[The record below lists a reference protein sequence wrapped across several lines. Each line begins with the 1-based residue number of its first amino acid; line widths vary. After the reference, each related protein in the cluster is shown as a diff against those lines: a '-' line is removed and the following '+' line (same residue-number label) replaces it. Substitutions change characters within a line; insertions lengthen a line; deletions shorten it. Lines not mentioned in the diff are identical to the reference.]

1 MGRTQTP
8 DGPGDEHPDRDHG
21 SGDRGGDDGRGQ
33 GGKKIDLSFAQVA
46 AAGLATLTA
55 ATLAS
60 YLDVY
65 GTVIGTAVM
74 AILSTSASPLL
85 SHWFSRS
92 GEQAKQ
98 LAEKAVATKAPG
110 AAKGRGAS
118 AATGTQNISVDLP
131 PVQQDDDAT
140 RTMAMPVL
148 GADLAQADQEAT
160 RVDGHGGAVDP
171 EETVLIPAQT
181 QEADA
186 GTAVWE
192 PARTGGDD
200 DGGDGDSTAD
210 EPEEA
215 PTPRRRGWRAVLIPA
230 ALVFTVVMLV
240 ILAFE
245 LLTGRSL
252 TAWTR
257 GLDEQTSPSIVGGNS
272 APVEEEPEPEPEEP
286 VVEDAPTEEP
296 ATPEPEPTP
305 QPEQGQPTEP
315 GTEQPEGGNGT
326 DGGSGNGSGGNGGG
340 TQPTPDPGDQE
351 TDPPAEEE
359 PGDDPGGSVPPP
371 REPGDEQD
379 SELQSD

>member
-1 MGRTQTP
+1 MGRTHTP
-8 DGPGDEHPDRDHG
+8 EEPGDAHPDRDHG
-21 SGDRGGDDGRGQ
+21 TGDRGEDGRDQ

-110 AAKGRGAS
+110 TAKGKATTEG
-118 AATGTQNISVDLP
+118 ATGVTGKQDIRVDLP
-131 PVQQDDDAT
+131 PVNQGEDDAT

-171 EETVLIPAQT
+171 EETVLIPAQSPDED
-181 QEADA
+181 Q
-186 GTAVWE
+186 GTAVR
-192 PARTGGDD
+192 AGRTGGDGAD
-200 DGGDGDSTAD
+200 SPGADG
-210 EPEEA
+210 EPEGA

-240 ILAFE
+240 ILSFE

-257 GLDEQTSPSIVGGNS
+257 GLDESTSPSIVGGNS
-272 APVEEEPEPEPEEP
+272 APAEEEPEPE
-286 VVEDAPTEEP
+286 
-296 ATPEPEPTP
+296 
-305 QPEQGQPTEP
+305 
-315 GTEQPEGGNGT
+315 
-326 DGGSGNGSGGNGGG
+326 
-340 TQPTPDPGDQE
+340 
-351 TDPPAEEE
+351 
-359 PGDDPGGSVPPP
+359 
-371 REPGDEQD
+371 
-379 SELQSD
+379 